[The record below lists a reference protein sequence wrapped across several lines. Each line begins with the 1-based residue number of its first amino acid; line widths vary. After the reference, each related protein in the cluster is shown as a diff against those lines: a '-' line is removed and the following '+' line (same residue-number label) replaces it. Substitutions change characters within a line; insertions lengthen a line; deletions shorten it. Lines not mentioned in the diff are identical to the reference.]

1 MTAILDAQPVAAPAA
16 SVRRRR
22 PPWQSPSGQPR
33 WARPLLLAVAALAAT
48 LNFWGIAGN
57 DMRSDYY
64 GAAVYSMSRSW
75 HAWLYGAFD
84 PAASIS
90 IDKIPLAFQV
100 QALFV
105 RVFGFHNWALVLPQA
120 LAGVVAVLVLY
131 RVVRRWAGP
140 VAGLLAALVLTL
152 TPITAALSR
161 AAQADALLVLL
172 LVLAADAWQRALD
185 TDRLRPLLL
194 SGVWVGL
201 AFNVK
206 MAQAW
211 AVLPVFAIPYAIAAA
226 GSLRRRLGRLAAAG
240 AVTLAVSFVWIAL
253 VTLTPAADRPYIDG
267 STNNSAIGMV
277 FGYNGLSRFGAT
289 TSDASGLGS
298 VGTNIGAN
306 HSIWAVF
313 EPNMASQITWLLP
326 LCAVVFAVGLAWR
339 TGRPRED
346 KVRAGFGMWG
356 LWLAVHIVAFSVG
369 NVAHTFYT
377 AVMAPAIA
385 ALTGAGVV
393 VFWKALRPGRS
404 RAWGLPLAVAATGAW
419 TIHLALAYRT
429 FLPWLL
435 PIVVVLTIAGTAGTA
450 LVAARPGLP
459 RRIAAVAVTVAVLAM
474 LATPAAWA
482 VSTLVPPYG
491 GNKIGPAA
499 GPTETLAGATGFGGR
514 GPAGGGFPGGFRGG
528 PGGGFG
534 GGFGGGRGG
543 GGVDT
548 TVVDYL
554 KTHQGGAKY
563 AVAVTDANSAGPYI
577 MAGLSVLPIGGF
589 SGQVPFPTLS
599 QFQSLVASGELR
611 YVLAGGRGGGLAGG
625 RGGGSGDTPVSG
637 YVTRNCTSVP
647 TASGL
652 YDCAA
657 G

>member
-1 MTAILDAQPVAAPAA
+1 V
-16 SVRRRR
+16 
-22 PPWQSPSGQPR
+22 
-33 WARPLLLAVAALAAT
+33 LLVIAALAAT
-48 LNFWGIAGN
+48 LYFWGIAGN
-57 DMRSDYY
+57 DMRSDFY

-84 PAASIS
+84 PDASIS

-105 RVFGFHNWALVLPQA
+105 RALGFHNWVLVLPQA
-120 LAGVVAVLVLY
+120 IEGVIAVLVLY
-131 RVVRRWAGP
+131 RVVRRWAGSS
-140 VAGLLAALVLTL
+140 AGLIAALVLTL
-152 TPITAALSR
+152 TPITAALYR
-161 AAQADALLVLL
+161 AAQADALLVLC

-185 TDRLRPLLL
+185 SERLRPLLA
-194 SGVWVGL
+194 SGAWVGV

-211 AVLPVFAIPYAIAAA
+211 AVLPAFAIAYAIAAA
-226 GSLRRRLGRLAAAG
+226 GPLRRRLGRLALAG
-240 AVTLAVSFVWIAL
+240 LVTLAVSFVWIAI
-253 VTLTPAADRPYIDG
+253 VQLTPAADRPYIDG

-289 TSDASGLGS
+289 TGDAANVGS

-326 LCAVVFAVGLAWR
+326 LCVAAFVVGLAWR
-339 TGRPRED
+339 SGRPRTD
-346 KVRAGFGMWG
+346 KVRAGFLMWG
-356 LWLAVHIVAFSVG
+356 LWLAIHIVAFSVG

-385 ALTGAGVV
+385 ALSGAGLVM
-393 VFWKALRPGRS
+393 FWKALRGGRA
-404 RAWGLPLAVAATGAW
+404 RGWGLPLAVAATGLW
-419 TIHLALAYRT
+419 TVHLSLAYRT

-435 PIVVVLTIAGTAGTA
+435 PIVVVLTILGTAGTA
-450 LVAARPGLP
+450 LVATRPGLP
-459 RRIAAVAVTVAVLAM
+459 RRLAAVTVAVAVLAM

-499 GPTETLAGATGFGGR
+499 GPTSTLAGNMGFG
-514 GPAGGGFPGGFRGG
+514 GG
-528 PGGGFG
+528 PGGGGFGAGGGRQAFG
-534 GGFGGGRGG
+534 GAPGGGLQGGSFPNFGAGQAGGGLQGGGFQGAGRGFGGGPGG
-543 GGVDT
+543 DGVDQT
-548 TVVDYL
+548 LVDYL
-554 KTHQGGAKY
+554 KAHQGDAKY
-563 AVAVTDANSAGPYI
+563 AVAIPDSNSAGPYI
-577 MAGLSVLPIGGF
+577 MARLSVLPIGGF
-589 SGQVPFPTLS
+589 SGQVPFPTLN
-599 QFQSLVASGELR
+599 QFQSLIASGQLR
-611 YVLAGGRGGGLAGG
+611 YVLSGGFGGRGGGPGGAGG
-625 RGGGSGDTPVSG
+625 TDITSYVSSNCTAVSG
-637 YVTRNCTSVP
+637 Y
-647 TASGL
+647 SGL

>member
-1 MTAILDAQPVAAPAA
+1 
-16 SVRRRR
+16 
-22 PPWQSPSGQPR
+22 
-33 WARPLLLAVAALAAT
+33 LLVIAALAAT
-48 LNFWGIAGN
+48 LYFWGIAGN
-57 DMRSDYY
+57 DMRSDFY

-84 PAASIS
+84 PNASIS

-105 RVFGFHNWALVLPQA
+105 RVLGFHNWVLVLPQA
-120 LAGVVAVLVLY
+120 IEGVIAVLVMY

-140 VAGLLAALVLTL
+140 SAALIAALVLAL
-152 TPITAALSR
+152 TPITAALYR
-161 AAQADALLVLL
+161 AAQADALLVLC

-185 TDRLRPLLL
+185 SDRLRPLLA
-194 SGVWVGL
+194 SGAWVGV

-211 AVLPVFAIPYAIAAA
+211 AVLPAFAIPYAIAAA
-226 GSLRRRLGRLAAAG
+226 GPLRRRLGRLALAG
-240 AVTLAVSFVWIAL
+240 VVTLAVSFVWIAI

-289 TSDASGLGS
+289 TGDAASFGS

-326 LCAVVFAVGLAWR
+326 LCAVAFVVGLAWR
-339 TGRPRED
+339 SGRPRTD
-346 KVRAGFGMWG
+346 TVRAGFLMWG
-356 LWLAVHIVAFSVG
+356 LWLAIHIVAFSIG

-385 ALTGAGVV
+385 ALCGAGLV
-393 VFWKALRPGRS
+393 VFWKALRGGRA
-404 RAWGLPLAVAATGAW
+404 RGWGLPLAVAATSAW
-419 TIHLALAYRT
+419 TIHLSLAYRT

-435 PIVVVLTIAGTAGTA
+435 PIVVVLAILGTAGTA
-450 LVAARPGLP
+450 LVAARPGLA
-459 RRIAAVAVTVAVLAM
+459 RRLAAVTVAVAVLAM

-499 GPTETLAGATGFGGR
+499 GPTSTLAGNMGFG
-514 GPAGGGFPGGFRGG
+514 GG
-528 PGGGFG
+528 PGGGGFGAGGGGRQAFG
-534 GGFGGGRGG
+534 GVPGGAFPGGLQGGGGLPGGGRAGGGLQGGGRGFG
-543 GGVDT
+543 GPGAAGVDQT
-548 TVVDYL
+548 MVDYL

-563 AVAVTDANSAGPYI
+563 AVAVPDSNSAGPYI

-599 QFQSLVASGELR
+599 QFQSLIASGQLR
-611 YVLAGGRGGGLAGG
+611 YVLSAAFGGRGGGPGGAGG
-625 RGGGSGDTPVSG
+625 TDITSYVSSNCTAVSG
-637 YVTRNCTSVP
+637 Y
-647 TASGL
+647 SGL

>member
-1 MTAILDAQPVAAPAA
+1 M
-16 SVRRRR
+16 
-22 PPWQSPSGQPR
+22 
-33 WARPLLLAVAALAAT
+33 LLAIATLAAT
-48 LNFWGIAGN
+48 LYFWGITGN

-84 PAASIS
+84 PNASIS

-105 RVFGFHNWALVLPQA
+105 RVLGFHNWVLVLPQA
-120 LAGVVAVLVLY
+120 IEGVIAVLVLY
-131 RVVRRWAGP
+131 RVVRRWAGSS
-140 VAGLLAALVLTL
+140 AALIAALVLTL
-152 TPITAALSR
+152 TPITAALYR
-161 AAQADALLVLL
+161 AAQADALLVLC

-185 TDRLRPLLL
+185 SDRLRPLLL
-194 SGVWVGL
+194 SGVWVGV

-211 AVLPVFAIPYAIAAA
+211 AVLPAFAIPYAIAAA
-226 GSLRRRLGRLAAAG
+226 GPVLRRLRRLALAG
-240 AVTLAVSFVWIAL
+240 VVTLAVSFVWIAI
-253 VTLTPAADRPYIDG
+253 VQLTPAADRPYIDG
-267 STNNSAIGMV
+267 STNNSPIGMV

-289 TSDASGLGS
+289 TGDASSVGS
-298 VGTNIGAN
+298 IGTNIGAN

-326 LCAVVFAVGLAWR
+326 LCAVVFVVALAWR
-339 TGRPRED
+339 SGRPRTD
-346 KVRAGFGMWG
+346 KVRAGFLMWG
-356 LWLAVHIVAFSVG
+356 LWLAIHIVAFSVG

-385 ALTGAGVV
+385 ALSGAGLVM
-393 VFWKALRPGRS
+393 FWKAARGGQA

-419 TIHLALAYRT
+419 TIHLSLVYQT

-435 PIVVVLTIAGTAGTA
+435 PMVVGLTILGTAGTA
-450 LVAARPGLP
+450 LLAARPGLP
-459 RRIAAVAVTVAVLAM
+459 HRFAAVSVAVAVLAM

-499 GPTETLAGATGFGGR
+499 GPTSTLAGNMGFGGGGFGGTGGQR
-514 GPAGGGFPGGFRGG
+514 AFGGAGGGFPGGGSQGGGG
-528 PGGGFG
+528 PQGGGFPNFGGAQTGGGLPQGGGARGVGRGFG
-534 GGFGGGRGG
+534 GGSGD
-543 GGVDT
+543 GVDQT
-548 TVVDYL
+548 LVNYL

-563 AVAVTDANSAGPYI
+563 AVAVPDSNSAGPYI
-577 MAGLSVLPIGGF
+577 MAGLDVLPIGGF
-589 SGQVPFPTLS
+589 SGQVPFPTLA
-599 QFQSLVASGELR
+599 QFKSLIASGQLR
-611 YVLAGGRGGGLAGG
+611 YVLSVGFGGGRGGPGGAGG
-625 RGGGSGDTPVSG
+625 SDITSYVTSNCTAVSG
-637 YVTRNCTSVP
+637 Y
-647 TASGL
+647 SGL
-652 YDCAA
+652 YDCSA